1 MTPTANSTPWPPYV
15 VVHAVHAVVHP
26 RVRAARACIRC
37 PIFDADVDVDSPHGQ
52 PPTVTD
58 PPSHPLGRPPLMP
71 ALDHARTVIDDL
83 AADRRSR
90 GATITADQLE
100 AAAALLVDLWAAAAR
115 HGIDPAHRAWTTYL
129 PRAALDS
136 TTTKFA
142 KRPESQARA
151 RRGAA

>member
-1 MTPTANSTPWPPYV
+1 M
-15 VVHAVHAVVHP
+15 
-26 RVRAARACIRC
+26 
-37 PIFDADVDVDSPHGQ
+37 
-52 PPTVTD
+52 
-58 PPSHPLGRPPLMP
+58 PS
-71 ALDHARTVIDDL
+71 LDHARTVINDL

-100 AAAALLVDLWAAAAR
+100 AAAAR
-115 HGIDPAHRAWTTYL
+115 HGINPAHRAWTTYL

-142 KRPESQARA
+142 KRSGSQARA

>member
-1 MTPTANSTPWPPYV
+1 
-15 VVHAVHAVVHP
+15 
-26 RVRAARACIRC
+26 
-37 PIFDADVDVDSPHGQ
+37 
-52 PPTVTD
+52 
-58 PPSHPLGRPPLMP
+58 MP

-115 HGIDPAHRAWTTYL
+115 HGIDPGHRAWTTYL

-136 TTTKFA
+136 TTKFP
-142 KRPESQARA
+142 KRPGSQVRGH
-151 RRGAA
+151 RGAA